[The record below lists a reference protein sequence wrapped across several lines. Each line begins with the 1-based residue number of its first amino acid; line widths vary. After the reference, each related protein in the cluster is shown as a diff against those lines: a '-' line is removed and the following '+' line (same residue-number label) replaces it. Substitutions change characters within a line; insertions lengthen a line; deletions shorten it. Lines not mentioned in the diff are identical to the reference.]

1 MAGLIG
7 EAMSQATHLERE
19 RTRTAPRPDI
29 PNAAFSN
36 LIVASPAVP
45 NLVQQSPRRREAVLN
60 HPGSTPDA
68 DRRAI
73 QQPFEATSEVDGKWS
88 MLRQPAVLAATLLQQ
103 AKSGPWEGRR
113 WKMAAAALAAMLVL
127 TSWFVHGNRRSPSS
141 SGPSASGPS
150 AVQAPIGVE
159 PQSPVLRLK
168 QVSASGT
175 PTLQPGPVPVKPA
188 GTSRASLRRVRV
200 GENEVD
206 YIGDDVTIRYF
217 TPKPK
222 PTTRRVRVG
231 GSEVA
236 YIGDDVTV
244 RYFKP
249 KAAAVPPT
257 QSIGAAPMEKR

>member
-1 MAGLIG
+1 
-7 EAMSQATHLERE
+7 MSQATHLERE
-19 RTRTAPRPDI
+19 KTGTAPRPAI
-29 PNAAFSN
+29 PNPVVSN
-36 LIVASPAVP
+36 I
-45 NLVQQSPRRREAVLN
+45 VQQSLPPRAAEVLN
-60 HPGSTPDA
+60 HSGSIPHA

-73 QQPFEATSEVDGKWS
+73 EQPCQATAAVHGKLS
-88 MLRQPAVLAATLLQQ
+88 ILRQPAVLATTLLLQ
-103 AKSGPWEGRR
+103 AKRVAWGSRR
-113 WKMAAAALAAMLVL
+113 WTVAAAAVTAVLVL
-127 TSWFVHGNRRSPSS
+127 TSWFVYHNRRPASS
-141 SGPSASGPS
+141 LGPS
-150 AVQAPIGVE
+150 AVQAPMIVE
-159 PQSPVLRLK
+159 PQAPVLQLK

-175 PTLQPGPVPVKPA
+175 PILEPAPLLVKPA
-188 GTSRASLRRVRV
+188 RTGRPSLRRVRV

-249 KAAAVPPT
+249 KTAAVPAT
-257 QSIGAAPMEKR
+257 QPISAAPMQKE